1 MRYLEISMEPL
12 GDSGQ
17 FIPDVPAALERQV
30 ARAGRAMAR
39 LRTAQKR
46 LEEQPGVSEPLRKL
60 AAAGLASAASSDS
73 AIERL
78 ARVIAGAPEHPAAQE
93 MVLAVMRVVDGVEC
107 GAEVVE
113 QAGIAA
119 GIPAPVRGVEARVES
134 PAT

>member
-1 MRYLEISMEPL
+1 MEPL

-39 LRTAQKR
+39 LRAAQKR
-46 LEEQPGVSEPLRKL
+46 LDEQPCVPEALRKL
-60 AAAGLASAASSDS
+60 AATAVASAASADS
-73 AIERL
+73 AVERL
-78 ARVIAGAPEHPAAQE
+78 TRVIAGAPENPAAQE

-113 QAGIAA
+113 QAGIMA
-119 GIPAPVRGVEARVES
+119 GIPAPTRSVES
-134 PAT
+134 RAKSAAT